1 MEQINNFV
9 LLLLLLK
16 AAMRVHHLLDL
27 IEIKYKL
34 CYRNFNNLRERGM
47 SFHRCHGFWGRISN
61 PGKKPKDVG
70 ISTLY

>member
-1 MEQINNFV
+1 MEQINDFV

-16 AAMRVHHLLDL
+16 VAMTVHPLLDL

-34 CYRNFNNLRERGM
+34 CYRNFINLRERGM
-47 SFHRCHGFWGRISN
+47 SFQHCHGFGGKINN

>member
-1 MEQINNFV
+1 MEQIKKNV

-34 CYRNFNNLRERGM
+34 CYRNFINLRERGM
-47 SFHRCHGFWGRISN
+47 SFHCCHGFWGRISD
-61 PGKKPKDVG
+61 PGKKPKDIE